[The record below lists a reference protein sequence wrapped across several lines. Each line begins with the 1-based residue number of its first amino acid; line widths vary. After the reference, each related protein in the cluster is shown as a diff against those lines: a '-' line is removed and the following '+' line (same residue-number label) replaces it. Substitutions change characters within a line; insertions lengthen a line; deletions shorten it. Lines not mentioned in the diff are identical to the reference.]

1 MAFTLWGI
9 NLPTIP
15 TSLAYGDRFILVDR
29 LLLFISKK
37 LKNQR
42 RDRKVKPFDRDP
54 PPADEKPP
62 ENAVV
67 LILQLDFVDRAD
79 LYLVAA
85 ALGADDLFFAHGV
98 FFFLFFSFSLC
109 QRIVDSHFSSA
120 MIIWAVAEV
129 LPSAAVIF
137 NAADFP
143 ARTTARL
150 RP

>member
-54 PPADEKPP
+54 PADEKP
-62 ENAVV
+62 NLNHCKASYRN
-67 LILQLDFVDRAD
+67 Q
-79 LYLVAA
+79 
-85 ALGADDLFFAHGV
+85 
-98 FFFLFFSFSLC
+98 C
-109 QRIVDSHFSSA
+109 
-120 MIIWAVAEV
+120 
-129 LPSAAVIF
+129 
-137 NAADFP
+137 NFP
-143 ARTTARL
+143 AL
-150 RP
+150 FS

>member
-1 MAFTLWGI
+1 MAFALWDL

-79 LYLVAA
+79 LYLVLPH
-85 ALGADDLFFAHGV
+85 LGQMICFLLMV
-98 FFFLFFSFSLC
+98 FSSF
-109 QRIVDSHFSSA
+109 FSSA
-120 MIIWAVAEV
+120 IRFASGLWIVT
-129 LPSAAVIF
+129 
-137 NAADFP
+137 FP
-143 ARTTARL
+143 PR
-150 RP
+150 

>member
-1 MAFTLWGI
+1 MAFALWDL
-9 NLPTIP
+9 NFPTIP

-85 ALGADDLFFAHGV
+85 TLGGRQFVFYSWCFLLSFLQLFALSADRG
-98 FFFLFFSFSLC
+98 
-109 QRIVDSHFSSA
+109 
-120 MIIWAVAEV
+120 
-129 LPSAAVIF
+129 
-137 NAADFP
+137 
-143 ARTTARL
+143 
-150 RP
+150 

>member
-1 MAFTLWGI
+1 MAFALWDL

-29 LLLFISKK
+29 LLLYISKK

-54 PPADEKPP
+54 PPVDEKPP

-85 ALGADDLFFAHGV
+85 THGGRQFV
-98 FFFLFFSFSLC
+98 FLLMVFSPF
-109 QRIVDSHFSSA
+109 FSSA
-120 MIIWAVAEV
+120 IRLVSGSWIVT
-129 LPSAAVIF
+129 
-137 NAADFP
+137 FP
-143 ARTTARL
+143 L
-150 RP
+150 Q